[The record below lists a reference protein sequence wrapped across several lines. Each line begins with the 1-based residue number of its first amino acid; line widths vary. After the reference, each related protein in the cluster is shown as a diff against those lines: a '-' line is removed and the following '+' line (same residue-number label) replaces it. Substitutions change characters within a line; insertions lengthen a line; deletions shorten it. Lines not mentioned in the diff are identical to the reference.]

1 MINNAFNIKIFT
13 LAISALLMMNG
24 VANANT
30 TQSVDF
36 TDMSGDSIHL
46 DAPAKRIVVIPIP
59 AASMLVGIDESSEKL
74 VGMHPFAKVAAREG
88 MLGKMFAPVLQ
99 VNSNVVG
106 NNFTPNIEA
115 LLNVEPDLVWQWGHR
130 GDDILSPM
138 RDAGL
143 TVATLDYGQESY
155 TQEWINLMGKT
166 LGHNEKAQE
175 MIRWRQ
181 QVIDKLSAT
190 TARIPES
197 EQPKVLYL
205 SHFKQSIQTFG
216 STSHNNADFALAGGI
231 SLNRDLTGPRT
242 LNIEQILLWDP
253 DIILL
258 GNFEEGLMPADVYD
272 NPMLSDVAAIKNKR
286 VYKLPIG
293 GFIWDA
299 PNQETPLYWQ
309 WLSMI
314 FHPETEKV
322 QLRDEIRQRYQQLY
336 NYDVNDAQIDGILQM
351 EMNRESKDYLALMGK
366 SDVQS

>member
-1 MINNAFNIKIFT
+1 MINNAFKVTIT
-13 LAISALLMMNG
+13 LMFAGCMNS
-24 VANANT
+24 VNAS
-30 TQSVDF
+30 QAVDF
-36 TDMSGDSIHL
+36 KDMSGQSIHL
-46 DAPAKRIVVIPIP
+46 SAPAKRIVVIPIP

-74 VGMHPFAKVAAREG
+74 VGMHPFAKVAARDG
-88 MLGKMFAPVLQ
+88 MLGTMFSSVLQ

-143 TVATLDYGQESY
+143 TVATLDYGEESD
-155 TQEWINLMGKT
+155 TQEWIRLMGLT
-166 LGHNEKAQE
+166 LGHNEKAKE

-181 QVIDKLSAT
+181 SVVEKLSST
-190 TARIPES
+190 TAKIPES
-197 EQPKVLYL
+197 QQPRVLYL
-205 SHFKQSIQTFG
+205 SHFNQSIQTFG

-242 LNIEQILLWDP
+242 LNIEQILVWDP

-258 GNFEEGLMPADVYD
+258 GNFEEGLSPADVYR
-272 NPMLSDVAAIKNKR
+272 NSMLSDVTAVKNQR

-314 FHPETEKV
+314 FHPKSSQV
-322 QLRDEIRQRYQQLY
+322 ALREEIRQRYQQLY
-336 NYDVNDAQIDGILQM
+336 RYSVTDEQIDGILQM
-351 EMNRESKDYLALMGK
+351 EINKQSRDYQSLMGK
-366 SDVQS
+366 PDA

>member
-1 MINNAFNIKIFT
+1 MINNVFKVAVCF
-13 LAISALLMMNG
+13 LALGSI
-24 VANANT
+24 ANAST
-30 TQSVDF
+30 SQAVDF
-36 TDMSGDSIHL
+36 TDMSGDKIHL
-46 DAPAKRIVVIPIP
+46 SAPAKRIVVIPIP
-59 AASMLVGIDESSEKL
+59 AASMLVGMDESSEKL

-130 GDDILSPM
+130 GDDIISPM

-143 TVATLDYGQESY
+143 TVATLGYGQESY
-155 TQEWINLMGKT
+155 TQEWIHLMGKT
-166 LGHNEKAQE
+166 LGHNEKANE
-175 MIRWRQ
+175 MIKWRQ
-181 QVIDKLSAT
+181 QVVDSLSAT
-190 TARIPES
+190 TAKIPES

-205 SHFKQSIQTFG
+205 SHFNQSIQTFG
-216 STSHNNADFALAGGI
+216 STSHNNADFALAGGL

-242 LNIEQILLWDP
+242 LNIEQILVWDP

-258 GNFEEGLMPADVYD
+258 GNFEEGLSPADVYN
-272 NPMLSDVAAIKNKR
+272 NPMLTEVTAVKNQR

-314 FHPETEKV
+314 FHPENAHIS
-322 QLRDEIRQRYQQLY
+322 LREEIHKRYQQLY
-336 NYDVNDAQIDGILQM
+336 GYDVTQQEIDAILQI
-351 EMNRESKDYLALMGK
+351 ELNKNSQYYLELMGK
-366 SDVQS
+366 PNA